1 MSITNDNVQIS
12 SSIPSGA
19 TIGTDVVGA
28 DQVHIQQVKIN
39 TGADGVD
46 KLLSDADPIKIV
58 PSPHQDF
65 QNLFFQVA
73 GSTDGTTPVD
83 VNIAGGAALTVAGIT
98 ISGGTLDRIQ
108 EGVSAD
114 IRTVAGGI
122 SIGVATLGAETVT
135 VDGTVGLGAGTN
147 NIGDVDVLTV
157 AIPAGTGIT
166 TAVEEANDT
175 SSPLPGNQ
183 FETGFR
189 ITNFGPN
196 TAYVFP
202 GTATTAN
209 GYPIG
214 KFDSIFIEATGAG
227 SMQAICASGETADLR
242 IIGS

>member
-1 MSITNDNVQIS
+1 MSITNDNIQITS
-12 SSIPSGA
+12 SSPSGA
-19 TIGTDVVGA
+19 TIGTDVVGS
-28 DQVHIQQVKIN
+28 DFTHIQEVKIN

-46 KLLSDADPIKIV
+46 NLLSADFPLNVI
-58 PSPHQDF
+58 PSASASYS
-65 QNLFFQVA
+65 NLYFPVA
-73 GSTDGTTPVD
+73 GSTNGVDPVN
-83 VNIAGGAALTVAGIT
+83 VNIVGGATITLAGIT
-98 ISGGTLDRIQ
+98 LTGGTLDRIQ

-114 IRTVAGGI
+114 IRTVAAGI
-122 SIGVATLGAETVT
+122 TIGVATVGAETVT

-166 TAVEEANDT
+166 TAVELANDT
-175 SSPLPGNQ
+175 SSALPSNQ